1 MMEVRE
7 KKRKAM
13 FDDVSGMAVHC
24 AEIFRDGVRDSFG
37 ASIAVDVL
45 DVILKEID
53 SLRVLGEDFQRQ
65 ILDIDRV
72 LEDAR
77 TIQAKDDGHET

>member
-1 MMEVRE
+1 
-7 KKRKAM
+7 M

-24 AEIFRDGVRDSFG
+24 AERFRDGVRDSFG

-65 ILDIDRV
+65 ILNIDRV